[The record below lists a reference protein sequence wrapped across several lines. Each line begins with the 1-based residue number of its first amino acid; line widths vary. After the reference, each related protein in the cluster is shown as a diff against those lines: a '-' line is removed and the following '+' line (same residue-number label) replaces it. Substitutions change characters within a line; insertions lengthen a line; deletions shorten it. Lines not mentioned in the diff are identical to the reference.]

1 MKKILMTML
10 LAALV
15 VTPTALADTKDDA
28 LNAAQALAGETAT
41 LRESDMDDGVY
52 EFEFRDDTN
61 NTRIDISADGQT
73 GSILKMETEYV
84 GVQRAGQAALDETQA
99 KEAAQAILSETAAV
113 DYALLETDDG
123 SYEWKLFYSDNGDL
137 GLLTLQAGTGE
148 VLSQEVY
155 YAPDALTASDA
166 VAALESAKGAVQI
179 QELDMDLNDALA
191 LNYDGKAT
199 LDGTVYEF
207 ELRGQDGQVMEWER
221 D

>member
-52 EFEFRDDTN
+52 EFEFR
-61 NTRIDISADGQT
+61 T

-84 GVQRAGQAALDETQA
+84 GVQRAGQATLDETQA